1 MELESNVK
9 AIVLLEKL
17 IGTGNNSKGWIRK

>member
-9 AIVLLEKL
+9 VIVLLEKL

>member
-17 IGTGNNSKGWIRK
+17 IGTGNNSKGGIRK

>member
-17 IGTGNNSKGWIRK
+17 IGTGNNSKGVD